1 MVACPEEIAY
11 RNGWITKEKVKELAE
26 SLLKSEYGKYLMNL
40 IKEK

>member
-11 RNGWITKEKVKELAE
+11 RNGWITKEKVLELAKP
-26 SLLKSEYGKYLMNL
+26 LLKSEYGKYLENL